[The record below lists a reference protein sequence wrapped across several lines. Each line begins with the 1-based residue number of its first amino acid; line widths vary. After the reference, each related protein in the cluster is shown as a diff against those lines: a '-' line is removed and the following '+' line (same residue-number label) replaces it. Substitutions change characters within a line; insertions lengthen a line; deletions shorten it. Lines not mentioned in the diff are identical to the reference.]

1 MLTELYETVLPV
13 SRDVRLF
20 QKKEQNDSQVF
31 PEQQQL
37 MKTFFAY
44 FIKPEPLVECRTV
57 IQLKDLDFEENS
69 LPKNLILE
77 RSGSL

>member
-1 MLTELYETVLPV
+1 MVLPV
-13 SRDVRLF
+13 SRDMLDCSR
-20 QKKEQNDSQVF
+20 KKNKMIHKIF

-57 IQLKDLDFEENS
+57 IQLKDLDFQENS